1 MPSKHRPD
9 TDIDRSADRSVDRR
23 TFVKAVSAGG
33 VATGLAGCSGFGGSS
48 SGSNGGNTL
57 RITAHTEWRNNEKKI
72 VKALHDAGFPED
84 IDIKMISA
92 GQTTD
97 EMQTKY
103 RQWLSAD
110 RPDPDLMVFDCGWTT
125 PFIVRGQLKKL
136 DDVLPKKVK
145 NKVEN
150 DYFQQS
156 VKSARSND
164 GSLYGVP
171 LYTDLPTIQY
181 RKDLVKKA
189 GYDWTQYKTKPMSW
203 KQFSNEMADVL
214 EQSDVKYGFNWQAA
228 SEIQLACCVFN
239 EFLSSWGGAY
249 FGNPEE
255 NLYKVGKRPVTV
267 DEKPVID
274 SLKMART
281 FIHGTDASDTMD
293 GYGAKITSSEASQW
307 GLSPSMRPF
316 TQGNAVALRN
326 WPYSIAINGADDAL
340 GEKMGVMPIPYGVKP
355 GQAKYPGTGGSI
367 AALGGWN
374 FSMNPNTENEDA
386 CVEFYKAITTKSF
399 QLDNFQIAGH
409 IPPVSKTLKNATD
422 VPVMGRYVDTLAYT
436 GQHTLARPATVI
448 WPEQSQAVA
457 QKANAVIMGN
467 VGAQEGMDQL
477 KSQLQKL
484 EKKV

>member
-1 MPSKHRPD
+1 M
-9 TDIDRSADRSVDRR
+9 DRR

-33 VATGLAGCSGFGGSS
+33 VATGLAGCSGLGNSDSGSS
-48 SGSNGGNTL
+48 GGNTTL
-57 RITAHTEWRNNEKKI
+57 RITAHTEWRNNKEKI
-72 VKALHDAGFPED
+72 TKALHDAGLPDD
-84 IDIKMISA
+84 INVEMISA

-103 RQWLSAD
+103 RQWLSAG

-136 DDVLPKKVK
+136 DDVLPKKVL
-145 NKVEN
+145 NTVNN

-156 VKSARSND
+156 VNSAKSND

-181 RKDLVKKA
+181 RKDLVENA
-189 GYDWTQYKTKPMSW
+189 GYDWSQYKTKAMSW
-203 KQFSNEMADVL
+203 KQFSEELADVHN
-214 EQSDVKYGFNWQAA
+214 QSDAKYGFNWQAA

-255 NLYKVGKRPVTV
+255 NLYKVGDRPITV
-267 DEKPVID
+267 EEKPVID

-281 FIHGTDASDTMD
+281 FIHGSDAPDTLD
-293 GYGAKITSSEASQW
+293 SITGKITSTEASQW

-326 WPYSIAINGADDAL
+326 WPYSININGADDAL

-355 GQAKYPGTGGSI
+355 GEAKYPGTGGSV

-386 CVEFYKAITTKSF
+386 CVEFFKAMSTKSF
-399 QLDNFQIAGH
+399 QLDNFKIAGH
-409 IPPVSKTLKNATD
+409 IPPVPKTLQNATD
-422 VPVMGRYVDTLAYT
+422 VPVMGRYVDTLAFA

-457 QKANAVIMGN
+457 QKANAVIMGD
-467 VGAQEGMDQL
+467 VSAEKGM
-477 KSQLQKL
+477 SQLASQLNKL
-484 EKKV
+484 EQKV